1 MCIRPVSGLKYF
13 LESKTS
19 VSTIGSRSGSSAIP
33 REFRDVNACVVENR
47 LHPFTYCGIG
57 DRIVW
62 FDKAYEKLTVLS
74 SELLG
79 RMEIMC
85 YVGNHT

>member
-1 MCIRPVSGLKYF
+1 MHSTSLKYV

-19 VSTIGSRSGSSAIP
+19 ESTRGSRSWSSAIP

-57 DRIVW
+57 DRIVL

-74 SELLG
+74 PE
-79 RMEIMC
+79 RHCHREIMR
-85 YVGNHT
+85 